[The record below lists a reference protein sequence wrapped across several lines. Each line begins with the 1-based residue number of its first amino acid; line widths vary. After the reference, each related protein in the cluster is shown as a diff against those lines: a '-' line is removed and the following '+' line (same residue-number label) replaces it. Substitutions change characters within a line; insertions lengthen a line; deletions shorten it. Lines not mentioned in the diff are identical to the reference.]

1 MATASRATYGSWVTN
16 SQNDRFRAANG
27 SKVNT
32 DGSTTVSVWVGF
44 KKKNDNL
51 GRFPIYRQAKLK
63 CLVGGIGQNIIF
75 VPSVSV
81 DGNSIRIQKLLRL
94 RHVASGLRLDDIC
107 NFGGCSW
114 VKLDPAWMYS
124 GSESSA
130 QHGEFVMSEGLNA
143 VHDSLCKLESFEA
156 VRRRLHW
163 KLTECKGMCPMI
175 HVAQSVQEASRH
187 SNIIDAEKVL
197 LKRKC
202 KLTLGF

>member
-1 MATASRATYGSWVTN
+1 MVVFLDSGAAATVMATASRATYGSWVTN

-94 RHVASGLRLDDIC
+94 R
-107 NFGGCSW
+107 
-114 VKLDPAWMYS
+114 M
-124 GSESSA
+124 
-130 QHGEFVMSEGLNA
+130 
-143 VHDSLCKLESFEA
+143 
-156 VRRRLHW
+156 LHQ
-163 KLTECKGMCPMI
+163 
-175 HVAQSVQEASRH
+175 V
-187 SNIIDAEKVL
+187 
-197 LKRKC
+197 
-202 KLTLGF
+202 

>member
-1 MATASRATYGSWVTN
+1 MATASRATYGAWVTN

-75 VPSVSV
+75 
-81 DGNSIRIQKLLRL
+81 
-94 RHVASGLRLDDIC
+94 LDDIC

-114 VKLDPAWMYS
+114 VKFDPAWMYS
-124 GSESSA
+124 IVVLSP
-130 QHGEFVMSEGLNA
+130 
-143 VHDSLCKLESFEA
+143 
-156 VRRRLHW
+156 LHNMVN
-163 KLTECKGMCPMI
+163 L
-175 HVAQSVQEASRH
+175 
-187 SNIIDAEKVL
+187 
-197 LKRKC
+197 
-202 KLTLGF
+202 